1 MLDFELPVLLAE
13 DFNVPA
19 ELDARELRKPRV
31 IEELNLVYAFFPR
44 IVQLP
49 FKDFLKPWLTTPF
62 DIQMSI
68 SRFRNSSNDEAIV
81 SAGRC
86 GG

>member
-1 MLDFELPVLLAE
+1 MLLAE